1 MTAKP
6 ILPEETP
13 PDPYT
18 LDINLLATVD
28 GTRVLIVRG
37 RALALKPSCTVY
49 CEEAISWLFV
59 ADLSHRRMALG
70 TPLHS
75 I

>member
-1 MTAKP
+1 MTVKP
-6 ILPEETP
+6 ILLEGTH

-18 LDINLLATVD
+18 LNINLLATVD

-37 RALALKPSCTVY
+37 RVPALKPSCTVY
-49 CEEAISWLFV
+49 CEEAISWLFI
-59 ADLSHRRMALG
+59 ADLSHLRMALG